1 MKSTSSP
8 GLLQGN
14 AAIVTILQRLLDP
27 LLIVG
32 LLFGLCAIRG
42 VPFTSTHFLLLG
54 IITFLLVLPVFKAVG
69 LYRSFRGEP
78 LAGEIPRILL
88 GWSIAIGILLL
99 CGYAT
104 KTSEMFPRSVVFLWF
119 VCVPPLMVGSYV
131 FTRLSLRYFRSQG
144 LNTRNAVIAGAGLL
158 GRRLSKEIVSSPYL
172 GIELAGFFDD
182 RKSSQFQQTLPAPLL
197 GSLDELA
204 DHVRTHRVDSI
215 YITLPM
221 RSEGR
226 VIKLI
231 DELRDST
238 ASVYFVPD
246 IFIFN
251 LIQSGVQ
258 EVNGIP
264 MLGIWET
271 PFYGLRGALK
281 RTSDIII
288 ATLILILISPFMA
301 AIAIGVKMSSP
312 GPVLFKQRRYG
323 LNGQEIVV
331 YKFRSMTVAEDGD
344 HVVQATR
351 NDKRITPL
359 GGFLRRTSL
368 DELPQFINVLQG
380 RMSIV
385 GPRPHAVAHNEEY
398 RKLISGYMQRHKV
411 KPGITGL
418 AQVNGL
424 RGETDTLDKMERRVR
439 YDLYYVKKWSLWLDL
454 KIIFKTIFTVLK
466 DENAY

>member
-1 MKSTSSP
+1 M
-8 GLLQGN
+8 GLLRGN
-14 AAIVTILQRLLDP
+14 AVVITMLQRLLDP

-32 LLFGLCAIRG
+32 LLYGVCIIRR
-42 VPFTSTHFLLLG
+42 VPFFNGPQYVLLS
-54 IITFLLVLPVFKAVG
+54 IITFLLVLPVFKAMG

-88 GWSIAIGILLL
+88 GWMIVIGIILM

-104 KTSEMFPRSVVFLWF
+104 RTSHMFPRSIVLPWVLS
-119 VCVPPLMVGSYV
+119 VPPLLVASYLSV
-131 FTRLSLRYFRSQG
+131 RLWLRYLRSRG
-144 LNTRNAVIAGAGLL
+144 FNTRNAVIAGAGLL
-158 GRRLSKEIVSSPYL
+158 GRRLSKQILSSPYL
-172 GIELAGFFDD
+172 GIELEGFFDD
-182 RKSSQFQQTLPAPLL
+182 RKPRQFQQTLPAPLL
-197 GSLDELA
+197 GSLNELA
-204 DHVRTHRVDSI
+204 DYARTHLVDSI

-221 RSEGR
+221 QSEGR

-231 DELRDST
+231 DDLRDTT

-251 LIQSGVQ
+251 LIHSGVQ

-271 PFYGLRGALK
+271 PFYGLRGAVK
-281 RTSDIII
+281 RASDIII
-288 ATLILILISPFMA
+288 AGIVLTLIAPIMA
-301 AIAIGVKMSSP
+301 AISVGVKLSSP
-312 GPVLFKQRRYG
+312 GPILFKQRRYG

-344 HVVQATR
+344 KVVQATR
-351 NDKRITPL
+351 DDKRITPF

-418 AQVNGL
+418 AQINGL

-454 KIIFKTIFTVLK
+454 QIIFKTVFTVLK